1 MGGQDDTKNLI
12 LAVALSALVLIG
24 WYILFPPEIPE
35 PPTPVAEQAGTGQQG
50 SGQANGTAQG
60 TGAAETVVAV
70 DTPVAAVEVVTIEVA
85 GEATAEAVVED
96 TIVIKRI
103 LCRSMLDLVSI
114 TI

>member
-1 MGGQDDTKNLI
+1 MG
-12 LAVALSALVLIG
+12 
-24 WYILFPPEIPE
+24 
-35 PPTPVAEQAGTGQQG
+35 
-50 SGQANGTAQG
+50 
-60 TGAAETVVAV
+60 

>member
-1 MGGQDDTKNLI
+1 MK
-12 LAVALSALVLIG
+12 VAQK
-24 WYILFPPEIPE
+24 
-35 PPTPVAEQAGTGQQG
+35 PTAE
-50 SGQANGTAQG
+50 
-60 TGAAETVVAV
+60 VVATV
-70 DTPVAAVEVVTIEVA
+70 AAAVEVVTIEVA

>member
-1 MGGQDDTKNLI
+1 MMVVMMVVMV
-12 LAVALSALVLIG
+12 AV
-24 WYILFPPEIPE
+24 
-35 PPTPVAEQAGTGQQG
+35 VAMVE
-50 SGQANGTAQG
+50 
-60 TGAAETVVAV
+60 AAVVIETVVAV